1 MEASGTG
8 NMKLALNGALTIGT
22 LDGANVE
29 IRDAVGPE
37 NIFIFGLTAEEAG
50 ALRHGNAY
58 NPRDVIAA
66 NPPLKRALD
75 MIASGVFSPDDPH
88 RYRPLIQALTDGGDP
103 FLVTADFQAY
113 REAHE
118 AVADLYRNQ
127 DQWTRKAVINTASMG
142 WFSSDR
148 TIGEYAKEIWNAEPV
163 LPVD

>member
-1 MEASGTG
+1 
-8 NMKLALNGALTIGT
+8 
-22 LDGANVE
+22 V
-29 IRDAVGPE
+29 
-37 NIFIFGLTAEEAG
+37 
-50 ALRHGNAY
+50 LRHGNAY

-88 RYRPLIQALTDGGDP
+88 RYRPLIQALTDGGDS

-118 AVADLYRNQ
+118 AVADLYRNP

-148 TIGEYAKEIWNAEPV
+148 TIAEYANEIWDVEPV
-163 LPVD
+163 LPE

>member
-1 MEASGTG
+1 M
-8 NMKLALNGALTIGT
+8 
-22 LDGANVE
+22 
-29 IRDAVGPE
+29 
-37 NIFIFGLTAEEAG
+37 
-50 ALRHGNAY
+50 
-58 NPRDVIAA
+58 IAA

-118 AVADLYRNQ
+118 AVADLYRNP

-148 TIGEYAKEIWNAEPV
+148 TIAEYANDIWNVEPV